1 MNYRLISNII
11 EFKGIENEWQ
21 ALYER
26 DKENTV
32 FQSFEFNYFSWI
44 YDLLNGANTLAIV
57 IAYDHDKIKAIF
69 PFYIDKR
76 CRLRFINDLHADFC
90 DSVSIVD
97 VNFNEVIKFL
107 ISNFKIHYFQL
118 VNLRKE
124 SSLLDYSTL
133 NRCSVISDVDYSV
146 LNLNKGVFPD
156 NCFDYKSKQK
166 TEFRRVLKL
175 NKDKDYKIIDY
186 TKTLFPKFQIENLR
200 EKMIL
205 LAIRDKNFLSNS
217 QLLLIEELYLSGK
230 VVLSIVSER
239 GIPNAISFII
249 NSPSEYLVWI
259 DMYDDSKMIN
269 LCNYILAISS
279 LSSEESVKINFGRG
293 SYNYK
298 IKNFLPVQ
306 KKLFSMYIFSS
317 KYRELKFFCERR
329 SIQLIKRVYNKLN
342 IILLNTICYIQ
353 L

>member
-1 MNYRLISNII
+1 MKYRIISNII
-11 EFKGIENEWQ
+11 EFKDVENDWQ
-21 ALYER
+21 AVYEK
-26 DKENTV
+26 DKESTV

-44 YDLLNGANTLAIV
+44 YDLEKAKNTLEIV
-57 IAYDHDKIKAIF
+57 IYYDSDKIRAIF

-76 CRLRFINDLHADFC
+76 SRLRFINDLHADFC
-90 DSVSIVD
+90 DAVSIVD
-97 VNFNEVIKFL
+97 VNFNEVIKVL
-107 ISNFKIHYFQL
+107 RSNFKIHYFQL

-175 NKDKDYKIIDY
+175 NEDKDYKIIDY

-205 LAIRDKNFLSNS
+205 LGSRDERFLSKS
-217 QLLLIEELYLSGK
+217 QLLLIEELYLNGK

-239 GIPNAISFII
+239 GIINAATLGSKVLLVTQNLETLASRII
-249 NSPSEYLVWI
+249 V
-259 DMYDDSKMIN
+259 
-269 LCNYILAISS
+269 
-279 LSSEESVKINFGRG
+279 LSS
-293 SYNYK
+293 
-298 IKNFLPVQ
+298 
-306 KKLFSMYIFSS
+306 
-317 KYRELKFFCERR
+317 
-329 SIQLIKRVYNKLN
+329 SIQS
-342 IILLNTICYIQ
+342 T
-353 L
+353 

>member
-1 MNYRLISNII
+1 MKYRLISNII
-11 EFKGIENEWQ
+11 DFKETENEWQ
-21 ALYER
+21 ALYEK

-44 YDLLNGANTLAIV
+44 FDLVKAKNTLAIV
-57 IAYDHDKIKAIF
+57 IAYDSDEVKAIF
-69 PFYIDKR
+69 SFYIDKR
-76 CRLRFINDLHADFC
+76 SRVRFINDLHADFC
-90 DSVSIVD
+90 DAVSIVD
-97 VNFNEVIKFL
+97 VNFNEVIEFL
-107 ISNFKIHYFQL
+107 RSSFKICYFQL
-118 VNLRKE
+118 VNLKKE
-124 SSLLDYSTL
+124 SILLDYSKID
-133 NRCSVISDVDYSV
+133 RCSVISDVDYSV

-156 NCFDYKSKQK
+156 NHLYYKSKQK
-166 TEFRRVLKL
+166 TEFRRILKL

-205 LAIRDKNFLSNS
+205 LGSRDERFLSKS

-239 GIPNAISFII
+239 GIINAISFII

-279 LSSEESVKINFGRG
+279 LAAEESVKINFGRG

-298 IKNFLPVQ
+298 IKNFLPVE

-317 KYRELKFFCERR
+317 KYSDLKFFFERR
-329 SIQLIKRVYNKLN
+329 VIQLIKRVYNK
-342 IILLNTICYIQ
+342 IK
-353 L
+353 

>member
-1 MNYRLISNII
+1 MKYRLISNLV
-11 EFKGIENEWQ
+11 EFKNLENDWRI
-21 ALYER
+21 LYE
-26 DKENTV
+26 KNKKNSV

-44 YDLLNGANTLAIV
+44 YDLVKAKNTLAIV
-57 IAYDHDKIKAIF
+57 IAYDSDKIKTIF

-76 CRLRFINDLHADFC
+76 RRLRWINDLHADFC
-90 DSVSIVD
+90 DAVSIVD
-97 VNFNEVIKFL
+97 INFIEVIEVL
-107 ISNFKIHYFQL
+107 RSSFKIRYFQL
-118 VNLRKE
+118 VNLKKE
-124 SSLLDYSTL
+124 SSLLAYSTI

-146 LNLNKGVFPD
+146 INLNKGVFPD
-156 NCFDYKSKQK
+156 NGLDYKSKQK
-166 TEFRRVLKL
+166 TEFRRILKT

-186 TKTLFPKFQIENLR
+186 TKTLFPKVQIENLR
-200 EKMIL
+200 ERMIL
-205 LAIRDKNFLSNS
+205 LGSRDERFLSKS

-239 GIPNAISFII
+239 GIINAISFII

-279 LSSEESVKINFGRG
+279 LAAEESVKINFGRG

-298 IKNFLPVQ
+298 IKNFLPVE

-317 KYRELKFFCERR
+317 KYSDLKFFFERR
-329 SIQLIKRVYNKLN
+329 VIQLIKRVYNK
-342 IILLNTICYIQ
+342 IK
-353 L
+353 

>member
-1 MNYRLISNII
+1 MKYKLILNIVDFKDI
-11 EFKGIENEWQ
+11 EDDWQ
-21 ALYER
+21 ALYDK

-90 DSVSIVD
+90 DAVSIVD
-97 VNFNEVIKFL
+97 VNFNEVIKVL
-107 ISNFKIHYFQL
+107 RSNFKIYYFQL
-118 VNLRKE
+118 VNLKKE
-124 SSLLDYSTL
+124 SSLFDYSTI

-156 NCFDYKSKQK
+156 NYSDYKSKQK
-166 TEFRRVLKL
+166 TEFRRILNI
-175 NKDKDYKIIDY
+175 NKDKDYKIINY
-186 TKTLFPKFQIENLR
+186 RNTIFPKSQIENLR

-205 LAIRDKNFLSNS
+205 LGIRDKYFLSTS

-239 GIPNAISFII
+239 GIINAISFLV
-249 NSPSEYLVWI
+249 NSQSEYLVWI

-298 IKNFLPVQ
+298 IKNFLPVE
-306 KKLFSMYIFSS
+306 KKLYSMYIFSS
-317 KYRELKFFCERR
+317 KSSELKFFFERR
-329 SIQLIKRVYNKLN
+329 VIKLIKHVYNK
-342 IILLNTICYIQ
+342 IK
-353 L
+353 